1 VSEQRRA
8 GDGDFQMSVLAMV
21 VNVVL
26 VGVAVGDDV
35 VVDFDVAAAGGGSNV
50 AQTVLLMWLSW

>member
-1 VSEQRRA
+1 VSEQCRA
-8 GDGDFQMSVLAMV
+8 GDGDFQMLVLAMV

-26 VGVAVGDDV
+26 VGDDFGVDV
-35 VVDFDVAAAGGGSNV
+35 VVDFVGGGAAGSNV